1 MKPKFLIIAL
11 AAAMF
16 LACTPEPE
24 IPQKQWPL
32 PLNRTGYLVEKLVV
46 TSEGGSLSE
55 VTFEYDENNRLI
67 CRRIMSGQTDSIFYT
82 NGNVTRIRY
91 SGAHDLLFFY
101 NENNQLIRA
110 ERLNYIMCFWYHNG
124 WMDSITFPNH
134 SGKYYLLEYDKAG
147 NIVRETRHISKQT
160 YVGTETGEFMDV
172 TFEFE
177 YDDAPR
183 PNFNMDNVFAYEPFI
198 GTGPELEIYYPYLR
212 NLSQNNMVYSGFHD
226 MRWEYEYNEQGL
238 PVTIYNAYDEE
249 TCRITYRPIE

>member
-1 MKPKFLIIAL
+1 MKPQLFIIVL
-11 AAAMF
+11 AATMF

-24 IPQKQWPL
+24 IPQKEWPL

-46 TSEGGSLSE
+46 TGNASHSEA
-55 VTFEYDENNRLI
+55 TYEYDENNRLI
-67 CRRIMSGQTDSIFYT
+67 CRRFMNGVTDSIFYT

-134 SGKYYLLEYDKAG
+134 SGRYFLLEYDNAG
-147 NIVRETRHISKQT
+147 NIVRETRHLSKQT
-160 YVGTETGEFMDV
+160 MVGTETGEFRDV

-183 PNFNMDNVFAYEPFI
+183 PNFNMDNVFAYEPLF
-198 GTGPELEIYYPYLR
+198 GRGGDFGLYYAYLT
-212 NLSQNNMVYSGFHD
+212 NLSQNNMVYSGYWD

-238 PVTIYNAYDEE
+238 PVSIYDVQDEV
-249 TCRITYRPIE
+249 TCYITYRPIQ